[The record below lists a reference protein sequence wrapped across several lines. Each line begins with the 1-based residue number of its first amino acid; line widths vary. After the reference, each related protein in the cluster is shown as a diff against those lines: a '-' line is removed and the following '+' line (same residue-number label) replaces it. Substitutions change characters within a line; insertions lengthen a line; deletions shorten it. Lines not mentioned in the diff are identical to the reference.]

1 MSPCLH
7 LAEAFLTE
15 IHPLV
20 CQSKSHIPMGTPN
33 PSPFPYVQVTSNDPW
48 LGWSSQNVRRF
59 WASKS
64 KSSSLV
70 SIFQDFP
77 VSNHQN
83 LTCPIFNGIKPP
95 KYIKVHQSTSSTLS
109 IPIYPYLIPPLSKS
123 PNVNFPGLWSQ
134 QYDLASELTA
144 RFASFDPTLEFLQQL
159 DQLVMLIESP
169 IFSRLRC
176 RASKRQVMVGFHRD
190 FTIFHQEME
199 MKTNA
204 NEG

>member
-33 PSPFPYVQVTSNDPW
+33 PSPFPYVQVTSNDPL

-95 KYIKVHQSTSSTLS
+95 KYIKVHQVPYLSLSDTPIIQESKCQFPRSLVPAIRLGLWTHSTLRE
-109 IPIYPYLIPPLSKS
+109 
-123 PNVNFPGLWSQ
+123 LWSHAGVSAAVGPVG
-134 QYDLASELTA
+134 DAHWVAHLL
-144 RFASFDPTLEFLQQL
+144 P
-159 DQLVMLIESP
+159 P
-169 IFSRLRC
+169 
-176 RASKRQVMVGFHRD
+176 QVQGL
-190 FTIFHQEME
+190 
-199 MKTNA
+199 KTT
-204 NEG
+204 GYGGIS